1 MKKIIFTLTIFLAL
15 FLFSYTE
22 AKADGCGYI
31 CKDTTETNEAYCT
44 KTRGAGSYLGSI
56 ISNTDCP
63 GQANC
68 GMNSV
73 PICCCTAKSSLITP
87 VSGAKAKFTLPDYT
101 FQIPIGNLS
110 SLKMVDCSSGTCEV
124 PFIAQYISAAYTYGL
139 SIAAILA
146 VLIIMAAGLLWMVSG
161 GDSGKK
167 GQAKKMILGSIL
179 GLALVVGLSLFLSFI
194 NPNLIITKNISLDNI
209 SRIDLLTGL
218 SKSRNNS
225 TEEKFKNATCA
236 TNEELKKGVEFYATG
251 YYKPAYNKSD
261 PDFFCIIAMQCSCP
275 KGRNLSKTCDIYK
288 KTYPN
293 YHPCNEFDA
302 NTPYCNMTSSE
313 TTPEIGDIA
322 GPPCPN
328 LPEGTLVCYKGKTYK
343 ITDRGGGI
351 TGRRIDIWSGS
362 DLKAAYANTGTG
374 ILKKG
379 ACK

>member
-1 MKKIIFTLTIFLAL
+1 MKLKQLILLPLLIFVFLLSFSNKVEAADACTWTKQEVQTIQ
-15 FLFSYTE
+15 SYPPTIKAVCPQPATPCKTCTGTAPTEHLCCTNPADKPLNE
-22 AKADGCGYI
+22 AKF
-31 CKDTTETNEAYCT
+31 K
-44 KTRGAGSYLGSI
+44 
-56 ISNTDCP
+56 
-63 GQANC
+63 
-68 GMNSV
+68 
-73 PICCCTAKSSLITP
+73 
-87 VSGAKAKFTLPDYT
+87 LPDYQ

-236 TNEELKKGVEFYATG
+236 TDEELKKGVEFYATG

-275 KGRNLSKTCDIYK
+275 NGRNLSKTCDIYK

-293 YHPCNEFDA
+293 YRPCNEFDA
-302 NTPYCNMTSSE
+302 NTPYCNMTSSG

-328 LPEGTLVCYKGKTYK
+328 LPKGTLVCYKGKTYK

-351 TGRRIDIWSGS
+351 KGKRIDIWRGS